1 MVTCVPSGPVV
12 GLKLL
17 MTGGGGI
24 TVNELPL
31 APVPVTVVTLIKPL
45 VAPPGTV
52 ALICPSLST
61 LNVVAAVP
69 LNFTAVVAEKP
80 LPLMEMFAP
89 TRPEA
94 GAKLVTAGG
103 TPTMK
108 FVPLV
113 PVPVAVVTEIAPVV
127 ALVGTVA
134 VMEVLLQFEIAEA
147 GVPLNFT
154 VLVS

>member
-1 MVTCVPSGPVV
+1 M
-12 GLKLL
+12 
-17 MTGGGGI
+17 
-24 TVNELPL
+24 NELL
-31 APVPVTVVTLIKPL
+31 LVPVPVAVVTLISPL

-52 ALICPSLST
+52 ALICASLAT

-69 LNFTAVVAEKP
+69 LNFTALAPEKP
-80 LPLMEMFAP
+80 LPLMEMLAP

-94 GAKLVTAGG
+94 GEKLVTAGG

-113 PVPVAVVTEIAPVV
+113 PVPVAVVTEIVPVV

-134 VMEVLLQFEIAEA
+134 VMEVLPQFEIADA
-147 GVPLNFT
+147 VVPLNFT